1 MKKRALITGVSG
13 QDGAYL
19 AEFLIKKKYLVVGT
33 ILKLN
38 ERNIFRLKKLNIEK
52 KIKLEIL
59 NIENKKNI
67 RKILNKYHFNE
78 IYNLAAKSS
87 VQESFEKPL
96 KTFKTTGLG
105 VYKFLNELK
114 KFKKIKFYQAS
125 SSEIFGSSNN
135 YKKNENS
142 KFNPLSPYAESK
154 LYGHYITKIFRETF
168 GMFAVSGIMFNH
180 ESPLRSEKFVTKKIT
195 KGLVNILNGSN
206 NIIELGNIN
215 VKRDWGYSKEYV
227 KFMWKMLQL
236 NKPEDFIIATGKS
249 YSIKNFIDEC
259 TKYLNLDVVWKGK
272 GFHKV
277 LINKKNNNAIIKI
290 NKKYYRKT
298 DIKSIYGDI
307 TKAKKVLKWSPKINF
322 KKLVKILI
330 DYELQN

>member
-1 MKKRALITGVSG
+1 M
-13 QDGAYL
+13 
-19 AEFLIKKKYLVVGT
+19 VVQ
-33 ILKLN
+33 I
-38 ERNIFRLKKLNIEK
+38 II
-52 KIKLEIL
+52 
-59 NIENKKNI
+59 
-67 RKILNKYHFNE
+67 
-78 IYNLAAKSS
+78 
-87 VQESFEKPL
+87 
-96 KTFKTTGLG
+96 
-105 VYKFLNELK
+105 
-114 KFKKIKFYQAS
+114 
-125 SSEIFGSSNN
+125 
-135 YKKNENS
+135 KKNENS

>member
-38 ERNIFRLKKLNIEK
+38 ER
-52 KIKLEIL
+52 LEIL
-59 NIENKKNI
+59 NIENEKNI

-259 TKYLNLDVVWKGK
+259 TKYLGK

-322 KKLVKILI
+322 KKLVKILL

>member
-59 NIENKKNI
+59 NIENEKNI

-96 KTFKTTGLG
+96 TTGLG